1 MIVRETRVKRPA
13 LRIFKNFS
21 IWILIWS
28 IGQPKFINIKL
39 PILLWS
45 NLAGFGGTAG
55 EAGFG
60 ATIGLFELN
69 LGDPLT
75 DPGPELGPG
84 PGLEFGIGQDVCL
97 NTGLPAIGGVF
108 DCTGEELCLVRD

>member
-1 MIVRETRVKRPA
+1 MHFWKKTFQWKVN
-13 LRIFKNFS
+13 IFK
-21 IWILIWS
+21 
-28 IGQPKFINIKL
+28 KIKL

-69 LGDPLT
+69 LGDPLI

-97 NTGLPAIGGVF
+97 KTGLPAIGGVF
-108 DCTGEELCLVRD
+108 DCTGEELCLVRDWHFRKVSS